1 MLHLGLMPF
10 HASWSGFFA
19 GLKFVVI
26 DEVHTY
32 RGIMGSHM
40 AQVLR
45 RLKRLCAYY
54 GSRPQFILS
63 SATIAQPDSLSD
75 I

>member
-1 MLHLGLMPF
+1 MGLMPY

-19 GLKFVVI
+19 RLKFVVI

-45 RLKRLCAYY
+45 RLRRICAHY
-54 GSRPQFILS
+54 GSQPQFILS
-63 SATIAQPDSLSD
+63 SATIAQPE
-75 I
+75 IFHPVA